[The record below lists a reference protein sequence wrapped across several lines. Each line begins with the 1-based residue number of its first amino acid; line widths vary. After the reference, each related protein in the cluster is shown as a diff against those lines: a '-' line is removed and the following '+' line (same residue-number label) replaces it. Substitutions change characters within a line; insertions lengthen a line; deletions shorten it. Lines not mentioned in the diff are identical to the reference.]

1 MTAGPPSG
9 GRPPLTDAKPLVF
22 TSIHSRVGMWSIVFS
37 VVFLAVVLV
46 FRPLSYSSLLQERSD
61 DGLGIGTIMLLIQT
75 VPLVISGLIGIVF
88 ILRHRQRL
96 YVDASGFRIRTGRR
110 SRALGWDQVRGN
122 LAVAVIPLRNLV
134 GFDLKP
140 LLLPVIT
147 VGGERIE
154 LPCLMGDPRY
164 ERRAHQRVERA
175 MAAIAARDPGP
186 GAGPV
191 APSRP
196 DGLVLTEHRDDK
208 GTAFI
213 LLGIA
218 CSCWVSAWRTVNDYD
233 FDSRYIFAGV
243 LVVLGLAV
251 MLLALCAP
259 FFGLRPDNVTV
270 VDASGLRIRRGWRR
284 RSLSWEQVRGHLE
297 ARAIPPN
304 GKSGL
309 RKGGPWSWGW
319 RAQVHYR
326 DGERDVPLAG
336 ASLMAWDEASALR
349 LAFERIGL
357 LRSYDPD
364 PTATPWSPPASPPA
378 QHAASAHPPASPPT
392 QYGIPAPQPE
402 APAHPSARTP
412 SPYAA
417 QPYPSA
423 PSAPRDR
430 RPGGVAAPAHPPA
443 GAPTRPSAAPPA
455 QYGAPAPQSYP
466 PAASAP
472 SDDSWREPGLYGRP
486 ASAWEIMTSPA
497 GKAIDKKEGLQ

>member
-22 TSIHSRVGMWSIVFS
+22 TGIHSRVGIWSIVLS
-37 VVFLAVVLV
+37 VMFLSI
-46 FRPLSYSSLLQERSD
+46 PYLSFFSSLKNLPSFREMSD
-61 DGLGIGTIMLLIQT
+61 GGLNIGTIMLLIQI
-75 VPLVISGLIGIVF
+75 VPLAIGGLVGIVF

-96 YVDASGFRIRTGRR
+96 RVDANGFRIRTGRR
-110 SRALGWDQVRGN
+110 FRTLSWDQVRGN
-122 LAVAVIPLRNLV
+122 LAVAVIPQHARSPIGIKFN
-134 GFDLKP
+134 LKP

-147 VGGERIE
+147 VEGERIE
-154 LPCLMGDPRY
+154 LPCLMGDPYY
-164 ERRAHQRVERA
+164 ERQPHQRMERA

-186 GAGPV
+186 GAGTV
-191 APSRP
+191 APPRP
-196 DGLVLTEHRDDK
+196 DELVLTEHRDDK

-213 LLGIA
+213 LLGSA
-218 CSCWVSAWRTVNDYD
+218 CSCWGLAWHLMNDYD
-233 FDSRYIFAGV
+233 LDIRYIFAGV

-251 MLLALCAP
+251 MMLALCAP
-259 FFGLRPDNVTV
+259 FFRMRPDDTTV
-270 VDASGLRIRRGWRR
+270 VDASGLEVRRGWRR
-284 RSLSWEQVRGHLE
+284 RSLSWDQVRGHLK

-309 RKGGPWSWGW
+309 SRGGTWNWGW

-336 ASLMAWDEASALR
+336 ASLMAWDKASALR
-349 LAFERIGL
+349 LARERIDL

-364 PTATPWSPPASPPA
+364 PTAAAWSQPAAPPA
-378 QHAASAHPPASPPT
+378 QYGAS
-392 QYGIPAPQPE
+392 I
-402 APAHPSARTP
+402 HPSVRTP

-417 QPYPSA
+417 QPYPPA
-423 PSAPRDR
+423 PTAPLDR
-430 RPGGVAAPAHPPA
+430 RPGGVAAPAHPSA
-443 GAPTRPSAAPPA
+443 GTATYPPAAPPA
-455 QYGAPAPQSYP
+455 QYGAPAPQPYP
-466 PAASAP
+466 PAPTTP

>member
-22 TSIHSRVGMWSIVFS
+22 TGIHSRVGIWSIVFS
-37 VVFLAVVLV
+37 VVFLAVV
-46 FRPLSYSSLLQERSD
+46 FRPLSYSSLLQEKSD
-61 DGLGIGTIMLLIQT
+61 GGLTIGTIMLLIQI
-75 VPLVISGLIGIVF
+75 VPLVIGGLVGIVF

-96 YVDASGFRIRTGRR
+96 RVDANGFRIRVGRR
-110 SRALGWDQVRGN
+110 FRTLSWDQVRGN
-122 LAVAVIPLRNLV
+122 LVVSVIPLRSLMN
-134 GFDLKP
+134 FNLKP

-147 VGGERIE
+147 VEGERIE
-154 LPCLMGDPRY
+154 LPCLMGDPYY

-213 LLGIA
+213 LLGSA
-218 CSCWVSAWRTVNDYD
+218 CSCWGLAWQLWRSDYAD
-233 FDSRYIFAGV
+233 ALTRIFAGV
-243 LVVLGLAV
+243 LVVLGLTV
-251 MLLALCAP
+251 LMFALHGSS

-270 VDASGLRIRRGWRR
+270 VNASGLRIRRGWRR

-304 GKSGL
+304 GKGGL

-349 LAFERIGL
+349 LASERIGL

-364 PTATPWSPPASPPA
+364 PTAAAWS
-378 QHAASAHPPASPPT
+378 
-392 QYGIPAPQPE
+392 
-402 APAHPSARTP
+402 
-412 SPYAA
+412 
-417 QPYPSA
+417 
-423 PSAPRDR
+423 
-430 RPGGVAAPAHPPA
+430 RPAAPAYPPA
-443 GAPTRPSAAPPA
+443 VPPA
-455 QYGAPAPQSYP
+455 QYGAPAPQPAAPAHQPGGAAVPAHPSAIPPVQYGVPASQPAPPAQYGMPVSQPTAPAYP
-466 PAASAP
+466 PAVPPAQYGAP
-472 SDDSWREPGLYGRP
+472 SDGSRREPGSYGRP
-486 ASAWEIMTSPA
+486 ASAPPS
-497 GKAIDKKEGLQ
+497 GRS

>member
-22 TSIHSRVGMWSIVFS
+22 TGIHSRVGIWSIVFS
-37 VVFLAVVLV
+37 VVFLTVV
-46 FRPLSYSSLLQERSD
+46 FRPLSYSSLLQEKSD
-61 DGLGIGTIMLLIQT
+61 GGLDIGTIMLLIQI
-75 VPLVISGLIGIVF
+75 VPLAIGGLVGIVF

-96 YVDASGFRIRTGRR
+96 RVDANGFRIRTGRR
-110 SRALGWDQVRGN
+110 FRTLSWDQVRGN
-122 LAVAVIPLRNLV
+122 LAVSVIPLRNLV
-134 GFDLKP
+134 GIFDLKP

-147 VGGERIE
+147 VEGERIE
-154 LPCLMGDPRY
+154 LPCLMGDPYY

-213 LLGIA
+213 LLGSA
-218 CSCWVSAWRTVNDYD
+218 CSCWGLAWRLWRSDYAD
-233 FDSRYIFAGV
+233 ALTRICAGV
-243 LVVLGLAV
+243 LVVLGLA
-251 MLLALCAP
+251 ALMFALHGSS

-270 VDASGLRIRRGWRR
+270 VDASGLRIRRGWWR

-304 GKSGL
+304 GKGGL
-309 RKGGPWSWGW
+309 RRGGPWSWGW

-336 ASLMAWDEASALR
+336 ASLMAWDEASALQ
-349 LAFERIGL
+349 LASERIGL

-364 PTATPWSPPASPPA
+364 PAAAAWS
-378 QHAASAHPPASPPT
+378 
-392 QYGIPAPQPE
+392 
-402 APAHPSARTP
+402 
-412 SPYAA
+412 
-417 QPYPSA
+417 
-423 PSAPRDR
+423 
-430 RPGGVAAPAHPPA
+430 RPAAPAYPPA
-443 GAPTRPSAAPPA
+443 VPPA
-455 QYGAPAPQSYP
+455 QYGAPAPQPAAPAHRPGGAAVPAHPSAIPPVQYGVPASQPAPPAQYGIPAPRPAAPAYP
-466 PAASAP
+466 PAQYGAP
-472 SDDSWREPGLYGRP
+472 SDDSWREPGSYGRP
-486 ASAWEIMTSPA
+486 ASAPPS
-497 GKAIDKKEGLQ
+497 GRS

>member
-22 TSIHSRVGMWSIVFS
+22 TGIHSRVGIWSIVFS
-37 VVFLAVVLV
+37 VVFLAVV
-46 FRPLSYSSLLQERSD
+46 FRPLSYSSFLQEKSD
-61 DGLGIGTIMLLIQT
+61 GGLAIGTIMLLIQI
-75 VPLVISGLIGIVF
+75 VPLVIGGLVGIVF

-96 YVDASGFRIRTGRR
+96 RVDANGFRIRTGRR
-110 SRALGWDQVRGN
+110 FRTLSWDQVRGN
-122 LAVAVIPLRNLV
+122 LAVAVIPQRARSPIGIKFN
-134 GFDLKP
+134 LKP

-147 VGGERIE
+147 VEGERIE
-154 LPCLMGDPRY
+154 LPCLMGDPYY

-186 GAGPV
+186 GAGTV

-213 LLGIA
+213 LLGSA
-218 CSCWVSAWRTVNDYD
+218 CSCWGLAWQTVNDFD
-233 FDSRYIFAGV
+233 FDSRYISAGAF
-243 LVVLGLAV
+243 VVLGLA
-251 MLLALCAP
+251 ALMFALHGSS

-270 VDASGLRIRRGWRR
+270 VNASGLRIRRGWRR
-284 RSLSWEQVRGHLE
+284 RYLSWDQVRGHLE

-304 GKSGL
+304 GKGGL

-336 ASLMAWDEASALR
+336 ASLMAWDKASALR
-349 LAFERIGL
+349 LARERINL

-364 PTATPWSPPASPPA
+364 PTAAAWSQPAAPPA
-378 QHAASAHPPASPPT
+378 QYGAS
-392 QYGIPAPQPE
+392 I
-402 APAHPSARTP
+402 HPSVRTP

-417 QPYPSA
+417 QPYPPA
-423 PSAPRDR
+423 PTAPLDR
-430 RPGGVAAPAHPPA
+430 RPGGAAAPAHPPA
-443 GAPTRPSAAPPA
+443 VPPVYPPAAPPA
-455 QYGAPAPQSYP
+455 QYG
-466 PAASAP
+466 AP

>member
-22 TSIHSRVGMWSIVFS
+22 TGIHSRVGIWSIVFS
-37 VVFLAVVLV
+37 VVFLAVV
-46 FRPLSYSSLLQERSD
+46 FRPLSYSSLLQEKSD
-61 DGLGIGTIMLLIQT
+61 GGLAIGTIMLLIQI
-75 VPLVISGLIGIVF
+75 VPLVIGGLVGIVF

-96 YVDASGFRIRTGRR
+96 RVDANGFRIRVGRR
-110 SRALGWDQVRGN
+110 FRTLSWDQVRGN
-122 LAVAVIPLRNLV
+122 LVVSVIPLRSLMN
-134 GFDLKP
+134 FNLKP

-147 VGGERIE
+147 VEGERIE
-154 LPCLMGDPRY
+154 LPCLMGDPYY

-208 GTAFI
+208 GPAFI
-213 LLGIA
+213 LFGSA
-218 CSCWVSAWRTVNDYD
+218 CSCWGLAWQLWRSDYAD
-233 FDSRYIFAGV
+233 ALTRICAGV
-243 LVVLGLAV
+243 LVMLGLA
-251 MLLALCAP
+251 ALMFALHGSS

-270 VDASGLRIRRGWRR
+270 VNASGLEVRRGWRR

-304 GKSGL
+304 GKGGL

-336 ASLMAWDEASALR
+336 ASLMAWDEASALQ
-349 LAFERIGL
+349 LASERIGL

-364 PTATPWSPPASPPA
+364 PTAAAWSQPAAPPA
-378 QHAASAHPPASPPT
+378 QYGAS
-392 QYGIPAPQPE
+392 I
-402 APAHPSARTP
+402 HPSVRTP

-417 QPYPSA
+417 QPYPPA
-423 PSAPRDR
+423 PTAPLDR
-430 RPGGVAAPAHPPA
+430 RPGGVAAPAHPSA
-443 GAPTRPSAAPPA
+443 GTATYPPAAPPA

-466 PAASAP
+466 PAAPTP

>member
-9 GRPPLTDAKPLVF
+9 GRQPLTDAKPLVF
-22 TSIHSRVGMWSIVFS
+22 TGIHSRAGMRVIVFS
-37 VVFLAVVLV
+37 MVMLV
-46 FRPLSYSSLLQERSD
+46 MIPVGILHPLSLRESFD
-61 DGLGIGTIMLLIQT
+61 DGLDSGMIMLLIQT
-75 VPLVISGLIGIVF
+75 IPLVIGGLIGIVF

-96 YVDASGFRIRTGRR
+96 RVDASGFRIRTGRR
-110 SRALGWDQVRGN
+110 FRTLSWDQVRGN
-122 LAVAVIPLRNLV
+122 LAVAVIPLRSLMN
-134 GFDLKP
+134 FNLKP

-147 VGGERIE
+147 VEGERIE
-154 LPCLMGDPRY
+154 LPCLMGDPYY
-164 ERRAHQRVERA
+164 ERQPHQRMERA

-186 GAGPV
+186 GAGTV
-191 APSRP
+191 APPRP
-196 DGLVLTEHRDDK
+196 DELVLTEHRDDK

-213 LLGIA
+213 LLGSA
-218 CSCWVSAWRTVNDYD
+218 CSCWGLAWHLMNDYD
-233 FDSRYIFAGV
+233 LDIRYIFAGV

-251 MLLALCAP
+251 MMLALCAP
-259 FFGLRPDNVTV
+259 FFRMRPDDTTV
-270 VDASGLRIRRGWRR
+270 VDASGLEVRRGWRR
-284 RSLSWEQVRGHLE
+284 RSLSWDQVRGHLK

-309 RKGGPWSWGW
+309 SRGGTWNWGW

-349 LAFERIGL
+349 LASERIGL

-364 PTATPWSPPASPPA
+364 PTAAAWSQPAAPPA
-378 QHAASAHPPASPPT
+378 QYGAS
-392 QYGIPAPQPE
+392 I
-402 APAHPSARTP
+402 HPSVRTP

-417 QPYPSA
+417 QPYP
-423 PSAPRDR
+423 P
-430 RPGGVAAPAHPPA
+430 
-443 GAPTRPSAAPPA
+443 APTT
-455 QYGAPAPQSYP
+455 
-466 PAASAP
+466 P

>member
-22 TSIHSRVGMWSIVFS
+22 TGIHSRVGIWSIVFS
-37 VVFLAVVLV
+37 VVFLAVV
-46 FRPLSYSSLLQERSD
+46 FRPLSYSSFLQEKSD
-61 DGLGIGTIMLLIQT
+61 GGLTIGTIMLLIQI
-75 VPLVISGLIGIVF
+75 VPLVIGGLVGIVF

-96 YVDASGFRIRTGRR
+96 RVDANGFRIRVGRR
-110 SRALGWDQVRGN
+110 FRTLSWDQVRGN
-122 LAVAVIPLRNLV
+122 LVVSVIPLRSLMN
-134 GFDLKP
+134 FNLKP

-147 VGGERIE
+147 VEGERIE
-154 LPCLMGDPRY
+154 LPCLMGDPYY

-186 GAGPV
+186 GAGPA

-213 LLGIA
+213 LLGSA
-218 CSCWVSAWRTVNDYD
+218 CSCWGLAWQTVNDFD
-233 FDSRYIFAGV
+233 FDSRYISAGAF
-243 LVVLGLAV
+243 VVLGLA
-251 MLLALCAP
+251 ALMFALHGSS

-304 GKSGL
+304 GKGGL

-336 ASLMAWDEASALR
+336 ASLMAWDEASALQ
-349 LAFERIGL
+349 LASERIGL

-364 PTATPWSPPASPPA
+364 PTAAAWSRPAAPVYPPAVTPA
-378 QHAASAHPPASPPT
+378 Q
-392 QYGIPAPQPE
+392 YGAPVPQPT
-402 APAHPSARTP
+402 APAHRPGGAAVPAHPSAIP
-412 SPYAA
+412 PVQYGVPASQPAPPA
-417 QPYPSA
+417 QYGMPVSQPT
-423 PSAPRDR
+423 
-430 RPGGVAAPAHPPA
+430 APAYPPA
-443 GAPTRPSAAPPA
+443 VPPA
-455 QYGAPAPQSYP
+455 QYGAP
-466 PAASAP
+466 
-472 SDDSWREPGLYGRP
+472 SDDSRREPGSYGRP
-486 ASAWEIMTSPA
+486 ASAPPPGRS
-497 GKAIDKKEGLQ
+497 

>member
-22 TSIHSRVGMWSIVFS
+22 TGIHSRVGIWSIVFS
-37 VVFLAVVLV
+37 VVFLAVV
-46 FRPLSYSSLLQERSD
+46 FRPLSYSSFLQEKSD
-61 DGLGIGTIMLLIQT
+61 GGLTIGTIMLLIQI
-75 VPLVISGLIGIVF
+75 VPLVIGGLVGIVF

-96 YVDASGFRIRTGRR
+96 CVDAGGFRIRTGRR
-110 SRALGWDQVRGN
+110 SRTLGWDQVRGN
-122 LAVAVIPLRNLV
+122 LAIAIIPQHGRSPI
-134 GFDLKP
+134 GIKFDLKP

-147 VGGERIE
+147 VEGERIE

-164 ERRAHQRVERA
+164 ERRAHRHVERA
-175 MAAIAARDPGP
+175 MAAIAARYPGP
-186 GAGPV
+186 GAGTA
-191 APSRP
+191 APFRP

-208 GTAFI
+208 GAAFI
-213 LLGIA
+213 LLGTA
-218 CSCWVSAWRTVNDYD
+218 CSCWGMAWFVNDYG
-233 FDSRYIFAGV
+233 FDSRYISVGV
-243 LVVLGLAV
+243 LVMVGLAA
-251 MLLALCAP
+251 MILALYW
-259 FFGLRPDNVTV
+259 LRPDDVTT

-284 RSLSWEQVRGHLE
+284 RFLSWEQVRGHLE

-304 GKSGL
+304 GKGGL
-309 RKGGPWSWGW
+309 SRGGPWGWGW

-336 ASLMAWDEASALR
+336 ASLMAWDEASALQ
-349 LAFERIGL
+349 LARERIDL

-364 PTATPWSPPASPPA
+364 PTATAWSRPTAP
-378 QHAASAHPPASPPT
+378 AHPSASPPT

-402 APAHPSARTP
+402 APAHPSVRTP

-417 QPYPSA
+417 QPYPPA
-423 PSAPRDR
+423 PTAPLDR
-430 RPGGVAAPAHPPA
+430 RPGGVSAPAHP
-443 GAPTRPSAAPPA
+443 SAVPPV
-455 QYGAPAPQSYP
+455 YP